1 MRNRKVRKLV
11 GLVGLLCCVFLII
24 AEEIAG
30 IEFLGEALLGLF
42 CIVLL
47 GSSASEEGTS
57 GAEAPTENLEAARRL
72 SRPSF

>member
-1 MRNRKVRKLV
+1 MGNRKIRKLV

-24 AEEIAG
+24 AEEIVG

-47 GSSASEEGTS
+47 GSSANEEGKI
-57 GAEAPTENLEAARRL
+57 GAEVPTEDLEAARRL

>member
-1 MRNRKVRKLV
+1 MGNRKIRKLV

-24 AEEIAG
+24 AEEIVG

-47 GSSASEEGTS
+47 GSSANEEGAI
-57 GAEAPTENLEAARRL
+57 GAEVPTEDLEAARRL